1 MKTESL
7 GANLWHSEINLL
19 ESPIPYQRFASDKL
33 LLKNADIKFSTCK
46 TWPLPRYQSTLHFLS
61 GWLNPR
67 LDFKLRICE
76 NVQRLLAT
84 VSLLHCALHYNQPT
98 SSVSHF
104 SVFEF
109 FFFFVN
115 NNYDCQWQYF
125 LGWSQCVRST
135 NWPLIGT
142 FGEKEQY
149 NMTKENMLKVVCEK
163 YYAGI
168 W

>member
-1 MKTESL
+1 MT
-7 GANLWHSEINLL
+7 
-19 ESPIPYQRFASDKL
+19 KL

-76 NVQRLLAT
+76 NVQRQQSVYCTAPFIII
-84 VSLLHCALHYNQPT
+84 SLLLQFHTFQFLSFSSSLWTTIMTSTINTSWVGHNVSEALTGLWLEHLEKR
-98 SSVSHF
+98 V
-104 SVFEF
+104 
-109 FFFFVN
+109 
-115 NNYDCQWQYF
+115 DR
-125 LGWSQCVRST
+125 SQCFSISYLTVKLAR
-135 NWPLIGT
+135 L
-142 FGEKEQY
+142 EKGQY

>member
-19 ESPIPYQRFASDKL
+19 ESPIPYQRFASDKITFE
-33 LLKNADIKFSTCK
+33 KC
-46 TWPLPRYQSTLHFLS
+46 RYQIFNLQDLASTPVPKYTAFFV
-61 GWLNPR
+61 R
-67 LDFKLRICE
+67 LIESQIRFQIKNLWECTK
-76 NVQRLLAT
+76 AT

-142 FGEKEQY
+142 FGEKGQY